1 MKLKVNTAT
10 FQNMV
15 AKAVNGAGMNNEYSI
30 THQMAIQLKNN
41 TLMLITTDNIN
52 YLYVIAKNVAGDDF
66 YVVVPISKFSKLIAK
81 LTCEDVE
88 LELKSGGNSLDKLEV
103 IGNGRHTIE
112 LEYDEEGELIEFPD
126 PLVDAKDKAMSETV
140 IHRSTIQLILSTAKS
155 SVLPVKDV
163 TKASPYV
170 GYYVGDK
177 IVTTDSYKICGID
190 VKVFDE
196 PKLLP
201 QSLVNLLDVLT
212 QEEITVMYDNDTV
225 IFDTDDTVV
234 YGHTMEGI
242 DKFNIDAISALL
254 DEKFPS
260 SCKVDRSLL
269 LQLLDRS
276 SLFVDSIDKN
286 SVYLT
291 FTKEGLEVS
300 NKRGKGEELIP
311 YVDSKNFSDYTC
323 CLNIG
328 MLQSQVKAYPLDNV
342 EILYGKESIKFAT
355 ENVKQIIALM
365 EDDRQDQKDEVEE

>member
-66 YVVVPISKFSKLIAK
+66 YVVVPISKFSKLISK

-365 EDDRQDQKDEVEE
+365 DDDRQDQKDEVEE

>member
-66 YVVVPISKFSKLIAK
+66 YVVVPISKFSKLISK

-126 PLVDAKDKAMSETV
+126 PLVDAKDKVMSETM

-225 IFDTDDTVV
+225 IFATDDTVV

-365 EDDRQDQKDEVEE
+365 DDDRQDQKDEVEE